1 MVRIMGEKSLS
12 RESGFQNS
20 SIVVDAHA
28 HIGRGQILHY
38 WWNVNLTPEFILKLD
53 RQARVD
59 KSVIFP
65 CHYIDYSI
73 GNREV
78 AEAVR
83 KYPDKF
89 IPFAKVKC
97 SDPNAV
103 NHLVEAVE
111 KLGARGLKMH
121 SSEGFLTREILD
133 KVVEYDIPILIHTKH
148 PLELEPLLRANAYP
162 EVKFIIA
169 HLGGAW
175 NYNYELC
182 AIHLAERFDNVYL
195 ETSTCLWRNLKL
207 AVERAGADRIIF
219 GSDAPE
225 FHPAVERRKIEILEL
240 SKKEEEMILGGNI
253 LQLLNL

>member
-1 MVRIMGEKSLS
+1 MVRRMSDKSS
-12 RESGFQNS
+12 NRETQNM
-20 SIVVDAHA
+20 VVDAHA

-53 RQARVD
+53 KQAGVD

-78 AEAVR
+78 AEAAK

-103 NHLVEAVE
+103 NHLTEAVE
-111 KLGARGLKMH
+111 KLGAKGLKMH
-121 SSEGFLTREILD
+121 SSEGFLTREILER
-133 KVVEYDIPILIHTKH
+133 VVEYDIPILIHTKH

-169 HLGGAW
+169 HLGGSW

-207 AVERAGADRIIF
+207 AVERVGANRIIF

-225 FHPAVERRKIEILEL
+225 FHPAVERKKIEILEL
-240 SKKEEEMILGGNI
+240 NRKEEEKILGGNI
-253 LQLLNL
+253 LRLLKL